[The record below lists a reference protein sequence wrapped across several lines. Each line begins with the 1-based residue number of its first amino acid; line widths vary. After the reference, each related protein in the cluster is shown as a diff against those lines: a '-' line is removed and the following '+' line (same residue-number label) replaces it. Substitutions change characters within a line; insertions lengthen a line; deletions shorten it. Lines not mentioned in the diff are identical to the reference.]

1 MKTIN
6 LILLL
11 TIYQTILPI
20 YAVSKSTDTTTIR
33 IVGDRM
39 YPPYEFLDNNNNPT
53 GFVVD
58 LVKAVMDDMGRKYTL
73 ELCHFTDAVEAIRNG
88 QADILTGLCYSEL
101 RDKDFSFTLPHSY
114 VYPSVICRKNS
125 TIRNLSALDGRNIVL
140 QKEEI
145 MEELLKKHK
154 STALIHTFNNMEEAL
169 RLVNSGKYDAA
180 LCGNNPARH
189 IILKNNLKNLEIRN
203 LDIEPQ
209 SYSFTTIDNNQIIQD
224 LDSSMA
230 RLKENGTYDKIY
242 DKWFGIY
249 KDKDTLLQYNYLIG
263 GLVILLI
270 VILLIVNQLK
280 RRVQRE
286 HQKLTSTRK
295 QQKNT
300 LEMLSLAVQAGK
312 MHFSYL
318 ELPKKEFYIY
328 QVGEFRKSELS
339 DRTAVRSLYTSR

>member
-11 TIYQTILPI
+11 TIYQTILPT
-20 YAVSKSTDTTTIR
+20 YAESKSPDTTTIR

-39 YPPYEFLDNNNNPT
+39 YPPYEFFDNN
-53 GFVVD
+53 
-58 LVKAVMDDMGRKYTL
+58 
-73 ELCHFTDAVEAIRNG
+73 
-88 QADILTGLCYSEL
+88 S
-101 RDKDFSFTLPHSY
+101 
-114 VYPSVICRKNS
+114 
-125 TIRNLSALDGRNIVL
+125 
-140 QKEEI
+140 
-145 MEELLKKHK
+145 
-154 STALIHTFNNMEEAL
+154 
-169 RLVNSGKYDAA
+169 
-180 LCGNNPARH
+180 
-189 IILKNNLKNLEIRN
+189 
-203 LDIEPQ
+203 
-209 SYSFTTIDNNQIIQD
+209 
-224 LDSSMA
+224 
-230 RLKENGTYDKIY
+230 
-242 DKWFGIY
+242 
-249 KDKDTLLQYNYLIG
+249 DTLLQYHYLIG
-263 GLVILLI
+263 GLVILLV

-318 ELPKKEFYIY
+318 ELPEKEFYIY